1 MFGFG
6 KKKSKKVVPVGLK
19 DLNKKEIEIHNLLQ
33 EKVKDYLLD
42 DEVVYQEGRLMKTSY
57 FATNKR
63 IITMFAASNKL
74 RGVKVNSYYYSNM
87 AGVKYNEGLN
97 KKLNYDIITIDLKGT
112 IEKLTIQLPAEV
124 TKEMYKTIS
133 EYISVNNI

>member
-6 KKKSKKVVPVGLK
+6 KRKSKEVVPVGLK

-42 DEVVYQEGRLMKTSY
+42 DEAVYQEGRLMKTSY

-63 IITMFAASNKL
+63 IITIFAASNKL
-74 RGVKVNSYYYSNM
+74 RGVQVNSYYYSNM
-87 AGVKYNEGLN
+87 VGVKYNEGLS

-124 TKEMYKTIS
+124 TREMYKTIS